1 MHIGMICPE
10 GTGHLN
16 PQTTVGSELQRRG
29 NQVTLIGARQTE
41 RLAHLRELG
50 YASLGIESGRADHID
65 NGFRDLGTLSGLASM
80 RQTGRVLAE
89 SASMILED
97 LPHVIETLQFD
108 GLVIDQLTPA
118 AVLVAE
124 RYQVPFVVACNALA
138 MIYDPYLPPPPLP
151 WRYRCDLIGR
161 VRNEVAKRILM
172 PLYERVA
179 GANKT
184 GVRPFHLVFEP
195 DFGLAMISQQPAFFD
210 FPNPSRPDH
219 FHFTAPWHVSSRDA
233 AMDFPWQRLDHRPLV
248 YASMGTLQNN
258 QQHIFAAICAAV
270 RELPLQMV
278 LTQGGAQASFQLD
291 VPDNVILVNHAP
303 QLKLLDRATV
313 AITHAG
319 LNTVLECLQRGV
331 PMVCLPVTND
341 QPGVAVRVE
350 WLGLGEMLPTG
361 RVSAARLRSLI
372 ESVLGDDSYR
382 NRARELQSEVR
393 DLSGPQMAADIIERA
408 FQTGERVLSAD
419 MQQVWSD
426 AVN

>member
-1 MHIGMICPE
+1 
-10 GTGHLN
+10 
-16 PQTTVGSELQRRG
+16 
-29 NQVTLIGARQTE
+29 
-41 RLAHLRELG
+41 
-50 YASLGIESGRADHID
+50 
-65 NGFRDLGTLSGLASM
+65 
-80 RQTGRVLAE
+80 
-89 SASMILED
+89 
-97 LPHVIETLQFD
+97 
-108 GLVIDQLTPA
+108 
-118 AVLVAE
+118 
-124 RYQVPFVVACNALA
+124 
-138 MIYDPYLPPPPLP
+138 
-151 WRYRCDLIGR
+151 
-161 VRNEVAKRILM
+161 
-172 PLYERVA
+172 
-179 GANKT
+179 
-184 GVRPFHLVFEP
+184 
-195 DFGLAMISQQPAFFD
+195 
-210 FPNPSRPDH
+210 
-219 FHFTAPWHVSSRDA
+219 
-233 AMDFPWQRLDHRPLV
+233 MDFPWQRLDHRPLV